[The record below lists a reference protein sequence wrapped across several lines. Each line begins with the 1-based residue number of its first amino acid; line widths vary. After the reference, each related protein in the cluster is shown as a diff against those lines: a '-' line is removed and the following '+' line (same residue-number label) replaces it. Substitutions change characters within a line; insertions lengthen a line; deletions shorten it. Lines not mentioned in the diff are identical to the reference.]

1 MAEYLLPN
9 NNLNIDD
16 QKFVFS
22 LRSQS
27 FTLSDDDNNQ
37 IIEKCICYETLDIL
51 HLYACKRLN
60 EDPIS
65 VEYQKIYGSNT
76 KEMKIIIHRI
86 RQSLEKLQ
94 TRMKTKQDQ
103 KS

>member
-1 MAEYLLPN
+1 MLC
-9 NNLNIDD
+9 ID
-16 QKFVFS
+16 
-22 LRSQS
+22 
-27 FTLSDDDNNQ
+27 
-37 IIEKCICYETLDIL
+37 IMY
-51 HLYACKRLN
+51 LYACKCLN